1 MSQQLTTQEVKKAH
15 IRIDSIVFAFF
26 RLRFNMP
33 YTMEDAGHVP
43 KKWDRWIRNLTILL
57 I

>member
-1 MSQQLTTQEVKKAH
+1 MSGMYQVCIRYVSGMSQQLTTQEVKKAH

-33 YTMEDAGHVP
+33 YTMEDTGHVP
-43 KKWDRWIRNLTILL
+43 
-57 I
+57 